1 MKSLGFI
8 AFRHYIPLLKLKRK
22 RFNEDYPSR
31 KTGFGVS
38 TRT

>member
-8 AFRHYIPLLKLKRK
+8 AFRYYIPLLKFKRN